1 MGVRGE
7 DMKLEIGP
15 NGELRPVD
23 PAQNA
28 KKVVDIATG
37 QVKEDLSR
45 KKKSLLSKLL
55 QGSEST
61 GS

>member
-1 MGVRGE
+1 
-7 DMKLEIGP
+7 MKLEIGP

-37 QVKEDLSR
+37 QVKEDLPR
-45 KKKSLLSKLL
+45 KRKSLLSELL
-55 QGSEST
+55 AE
-61 GS
+61 